1 MKNARTVA
9 AIDVL
14 FLASFRDQVL
24 KNRFKPVTCVEYIV
38 QLLAP
43 GSFHKHP
50 EVMLFTSSTDH

>member
-38 QLLAP
+38 QLL
-43 GSFHKHP
+43 GSG
-50 EVMLFTSSTDH
+50 